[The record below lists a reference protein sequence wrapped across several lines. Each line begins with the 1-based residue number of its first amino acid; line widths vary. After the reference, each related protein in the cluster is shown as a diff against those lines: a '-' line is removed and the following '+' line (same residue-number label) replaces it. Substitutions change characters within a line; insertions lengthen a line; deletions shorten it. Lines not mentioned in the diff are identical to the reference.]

1 MSKIDFEKHILTGID
16 DYAVRARQSI
26 PGRDAFF
33 AIARCYFENQLIKNK
48 LPENKL
54 STNAKIL
61 VVGAGGGEE
70 IISLGKHNPGW
81 RFVGVDLSEK
91 MLQLANSRVQQE
103 NLKNDIQLHKME
115 VLNLEDKNF
124 DAATC
129 FLTLHFIPD
138 DGSKLATLQ
147 AIQKRLKPNSPFMLV
162 DGAGERET
170 VEFNDNFMA
179 WKTHAQNNGISSEF
193 LEQMTKTV
201 MELPFVSEDREIQL
215 LAEAGFE
222 QIRKVYQGIWF
233 NGWLAIVN

>member
-1 MSKIDFEKHILTGID
+1 MSKIDFEKHVLTGID
-16 DYAVRARQSI
+16 DYVLRARQSI
-26 PGRDAFF
+26 PGRDALF
-33 AIARCYFENQLIKNK
+33 AIARCYLENK
-48 LPENKL
+48 LLENKL

-70 IISLGKHNPGW
+70 IISLGKHNPSW
-81 RFVGVDLSEK
+81 RFVGVDLSAK
-91 MLQLANSRVQQE
+91 MLELANSRIQQE
-103 NLKNDIQLHKME
+103 DLKNEVQLHKME
-115 VLNLEDKNF
+115 VLNLEDKDF

-147 AIQKRLKPNSPFMLV
+147 AIQKRLKPNSPFILV

-179 WKTHAQNNGISSEF
+179 WKTHAQNNGISAEF
-193 LEQMTKTV
+193 LEQMTRTV
-201 MELPFVSEDREIQL
+201 MELPLVSEDREVEL
-215 LAEAGFE
+215 LAQAGFK

-233 NGWLAIVN
+233 NGWLAVVK

>member
-16 DYAVRARQSI
+16 DYVLRARQSI
-26 PGRDAFF
+26 PGRDALF
-33 AIARCYFENQLIKNK
+33 AIARCYLENKLSENK

-54 STNAKIL
+54 SNNAKIL

-70 IISLGKHNPGW
+70 IISLGKHNPNW
-81 RFVGVDLSEK
+81 AFVGVDVSEK
-91 MLQLANSRVQQE
+91 MLELANSRIQQE
-103 NLKNDIQLHKME
+103 DLKNQVQLHKME

-147 AIQKRLKPNSPFMLV
+147 AIQKRLKPNSPLMLV
-162 DGAGERET
+162 DVVGERET

-201 MELPFVSEDREIQL
+201 MELPFVSEDREIEI
-215 LAEAGFE
+215 LAQAGFE

-233 NGWLAIVN
+233 NGWLAVVN

>member
-1 MSKIDFEKHILTGID
+1 M
-16 DYAVRARQSI
+16 
-26 PGRDAFF
+26 
-33 AIARCYFENQLIKNK
+33 LIK
-48 LPENKL
+48 LC
-54 STNAKIL
+54 
-61 VVGAGGGEE
+61 
-70 IISLGKHNPGW
+70 
-81 RFVGVDLSEK
+81 
-91 MLQLANSRVQQE
+91 QE
-103 NLKNDIQLHKME
+103 DLKNQVQLHKME

-147 AIQKRLKPNSPFMLV
+147 AIQKRLKPNSPLMLV
-162 DGAGERET
+162 DVVGERET

-201 MELPFVSEDREIQL
+201 MELPFVSEDREIEI
-215 LAEAGFE
+215 LAQAGFE

-233 NGWLAIVN
+233 NGWLAVVN